1 MIRPLRRCHRWTIPT
16 LLLLL
21 VIAAVLAL
29 ARPAPPAHVDAL
41 PAPIVAAE
49 RLASKGWA
57 SRSCPS
63 VDWRR

>member
-1 MIRPLRRCHRWTIPT
+1 MILPLRRRHRWTIPT

-29 ARPAPPAHVDAL
+29 VNPAPSAHVDAL

-49 RLASKGWA
+49 RTPN
-57 SRSCPS
+57 SR
-63 VDWRR
+63 

>member
-1 MIRPLRRCHRWTIPT
+1 MIRPLRRRHRWIIPT

-29 ARPAPPAHVDAL
+29 ANPAPSAHVDAL

-49 RLASKGWA
+49 RSPN
-57 SRSCPS
+57 SR
-63 VDWRR
+63 